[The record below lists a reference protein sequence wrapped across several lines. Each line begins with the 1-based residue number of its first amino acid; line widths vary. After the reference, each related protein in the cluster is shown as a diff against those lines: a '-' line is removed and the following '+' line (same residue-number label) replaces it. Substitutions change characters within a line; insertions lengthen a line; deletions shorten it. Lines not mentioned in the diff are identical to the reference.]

1 MDKKP
6 EQISQPEMSNKYMEI
21 YLIPHIREL
30 QIKMTVRHHNTLLEW
45 PKRKKDMEQQELS
58 LLAVGNIK

>member
-6 EQISQPEMSNKYMEI
+6 EQIPQPEMSNKYMEI
-21 YLIPHIREL
+21 YLTLHIREL

-58 LLAVGNIK
+58 LLVVGNIK

>member
-6 EQISQPEMSNKYMEI
+6 EQIPQPEMSNKYMEI
-21 YLIPHIREL
+21 YLTLHIREL
-30 QIKMTVRHHNTLLEW
+30 QIKMTVSHHNTLLEW